1 VGTLNIQK
9 IVMTGEMSH
18 FGEAW
23 LKLIEESMQQ
33 SGLTH
38 MVQRTQ
44 LEIGKLDFRGY
55 ILGASALMFLEDYS
69 LLFSPAVD

>member
-1 VGTLNIQK
+1 
-9 IVMTGEMSH
+9 MSR

-23 LKLIEESMQQ
+23 LELIRESMQQ

-38 MVQRTQ
+38 MVQKTR

-55 ILGASALMFLEDYS
+55 ILGASVLMVMEDYS